1 MIYDFLISALL
12 CCVIG
17 PEDSSHPLSQ
27 SDAKLA
33 RDFWRV
39 ILYVHFLVN
48 AYLSST
54 GKPNVCWSPKFS
66 SIVGSHWL
74 LEVFPLTHTGHCDL
88 FGFGFSTLS
97 SEAPKYILSTL
108 YTLTSIYIFS
118 ILFSADHFLSSHDLN
133 VYFRVDTDRR
143 K

>member
-1 MIYDFLISALL
+1 MIYDFLNSALL

-88 FGFGFSTLS
+88 FGFGFTTLS
-97 SEAPKYILSTL
+97 SKAPKYILSTIN
-108 YTLTSIYIFS
+108 TLTSVYIFS
-118 ILFSADHFLSSHDLN
+118 ILFSADHFFSSHDLN
-133 VYFRVDTDRR
+133 VNFRVGT
-143 K
+143 

>member
-88 FGFGFSTLS
+88 FGFGFTTLS
-97 SEAPKYILSTL
+97 SKAPKYILSTI
-108 YTLTSIYIFS
+108 YTLTSVYIFS
-118 ILFSADHFLSSHDLN
+118 ILFSADHFFSSHDLN
-133 VYFRVDTDRR
+133 VYFRVDTYRR

>member
-1 MIYDFLISALL
+1 MIKDFFISALV
-12 CCVIG
+12 CYVIG
-17 PEDSSHPLSQ
+17 PEDLSHPLSQ

-33 RDFWRV
+33 RDFWHV

-66 SIVGSHWL
+66 SIMGSFWL
-74 LEVFPLTHTGHCDL
+74 LKIFPLTHTGHCDL